1 MAIDVSDLLLDE
13 ADAQPSEPL
22 IGDPPKRGRGR
33 PRGSTTRKSGAGAT
47 ATPRMAGR
55 MAGARELAQLL
66 AKLIGGASLVIA
78 LALDADEAAMTPQ
91 EANDIAKPAA
101 RLLSKSSFAARML
114 SMTSKGSDWIDL
126 TFAVAA
132 YGLRLY
138 PLIVLRQ
145 QQLDAQRLAQKGR
158 PFGNGITPE
167 DAGVRASQPQ
177 QAAAQSGPG
186 GNGSNGHAAAAADAI
201 RLAGFGYADPDALAA
216 GAYGD
221 VAAHIRAATPQS

>member
-1 MAIDVSDLLLDE
+1 VSIDVSELLLDD
-13 ADAQPSEPL
+13 ADAAPSEPL
-22 IGDPPKRGRGR
+22 MGDPPKRGRGR
-33 PRGSTTRKSGAGAT
+33 PRGSTTRKQAP
-47 ATPRMAGR
+47 ATPRI
-55 MAGARELAQLL
+55 AGARELAQLL

-91 EANDIAKPAA
+91 EANEIAKPAA
-101 RLLSKSSFAARML
+101 RLLSKSSWAARML

-167 DAGVRASQPQ
+167 DAVIRNGQPQ
-177 QAAAQSGPG
+177 PGAAQPAASA
-186 GNGSNGHAAAAADAI
+186 NGHNADAANADAI
-201 RLAGFGYADPDALAA
+201 RLAGLGYANPDALAA

-221 VAAHIRAATPQS
+221 VAAVVRAYPAN

>member
-1 MAIDVSDLLLDE
+1 MSIDVSDLLMDDDDNE
-13 ADAQPSEPL
+13 PSKPL
-22 IGDPPKRGRGR
+22 MGDPPKRGRGR
-33 PRGSTTRKSGAGAT
+33 PRGATTRKSAPAV
-47 ATPRMAGR
+47 PR

-91 EANDIAKPAA
+91 EANEIAKPAA
-101 RLLSKSSFAARML
+101 RLLSKSSWAARML
-114 SMTSKGSDWIDL
+114 SMTSKSSDWIDL

-158 PFGNGITPE
+158 PFGHGITPE
-167 DAGVRASQPQ
+167 DAGVRNGQPQ
-177 QAAAQSGPG
+177 PGAAQSAPSANGA
-186 GNGSNGHAAAAADAI
+186 NGSNGHNAAAANADAI
-201 RLAGFGYADPDALAA
+201 RLAGLGYANPDALAA

-221 VAAHIRAATPQS
+221 VAAVVRAYPAN